1 MSSREQQ
8 RAYLSVHFTP
18 GNRTRSAPRQLAAA
32 VAGFVYAA
40 LLCSPAI
47 PRCCAALRSRVN
59 CHLCIES
66 VRERERV
73 ALMGIR
79 MSGEWLC
86 AALLQPAQH
95 GAVTVPHS
103 LSVRAR
109 VAPGRRLQV
118 PRESCVTHLCVR
130 VRICAGGE
138 G

>member
-59 CHLCIES
+59 CHLCIEN

-86 AALLQPAQH
+86 AAQVQPQPAH
-95 GAVTVPHS
+95 HAAVAVLIRCPC
-103 LSVRAR
+103 VRALRQAVVCKFRACR
-109 VAPGRRLQV
+109 V
-118 PRESCVTHLCVR
+118 
-130 VRICAGGE
+130 
-138 G
+138 